1 MSNLKIS
8 FIGGGNM
15 PEALLSKALLTGVL
29 NKDNTMVCDI
39 SLERLDYMKSNYDV
53 GVTKSAKDAVEYA
66 DIVILAVKPQHF
78 ADAVKGIEENFKY
91 KAIISIM
98 AGVTSKQL
106 TETFGKSCRIL
117 RVMPNTPALVGEGMS
132 VLCKENTL
140 SNAEMDFAE
149 KFFTSVGKVEIV
161 SEKLFDIVIGISGSG
176 PAYVYMFIEAL
187 SDAGVFNGMPRK
199 ISYKLASQTVL
210 GAAKM
215 VLETNLHPG
224 MLKDMVSSPGG
235 TTIEAIASLEND
247 GFRKAVINAVNK
259 CTEKS
264 KYLSRVKDE
273 EN

>member
-15 PEALLSKALLTGVL
+15 AEALLSKALSCGVISAE
-29 NKDNTMVCDI
+29 NTMVCDI
-39 SLERLDYMKSNYDV
+39 AEPRLEYIKTNFN
-53 GVTKSAKDAVEYA
+53 TQTTKDAGEAIDFA
-66 DIVILAVKPQHF
+66 DIIILAIKPQYYIN
-78 ADAVKGIEENFKY
+78 AVNGFSDKFEN
-91 KAIISIM
+91 KAAISIM
-98 AGVTSKQL
+98 AGLTTMQIKQSL
-106 TETFGKSCRIL
+106 HESCRVL

-132 VLCKENTL
+132 VLCAENTL
-140 SNAEMDFAE
+140 KESELDFSKELFNA
-149 KFFTSVGKVEIV
+149 VGQVEIL
-161 SEKLFDIVIGISGSG
+161 SENLFDIVTGISGSG

-187 SDAGVFNGMPRK
+187 SDAGVFNGMPRNV
-199 ISYKLASQTVL
+199 SYKLASQTVL

-224 MLKDMVSSPGG
+224 TLKDMVSSPGG

-264 KYLSRVKDE
+264 KYLSREKDE
-273 EN
+273 KN